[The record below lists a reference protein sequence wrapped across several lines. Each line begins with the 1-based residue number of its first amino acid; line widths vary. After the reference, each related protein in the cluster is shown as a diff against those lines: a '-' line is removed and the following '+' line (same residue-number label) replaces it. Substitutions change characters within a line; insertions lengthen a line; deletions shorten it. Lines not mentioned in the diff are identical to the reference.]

1 MKIIIDMNLSP
12 LWVTY
17 FLENGVEAQHWS
29 SVGNPN
35 DPDVVILDW
44 ANQNQAI
51 VFTNDLDFGAILAA
65 SQAKSPSVF
74 QVRTQDLLP
83 QVIGEIVLENLR
95 KFASELE
102 SGVLISLDLNRAKIR
117 ILCHQN
123 CFK

>member
-12 LWVTY
+12 IWVAY
-17 FLENGVEAQHWS
+17 FLENGVEAPHWS
-29 SVGNPN
+29 SVGNSN
-35 DPDVVILDW
+35 DPDVAILNW

-83 QVIGEIVLENLR
+83 QAIGEIVLENLR
-95 KFASELE
+95 KFTPELE

-117 ILCHQN
+117 ILPI
-123 CFK
+123 